1 MMMKQYDNGTTR
13 IVYLNGR
20 RATIDDLYAFFEDYN
35 TFGKQIVTQR
45 FSAGRYV
52 FIETRT

>member
-1 MMMKQYDNGTTR
+1 MMKQYDNGTTR

-20 RATIDDLYAFFEDYN
+20 RATLDDLYAFFEDYN